1 MRLKTFSGKTMTD
14 VMAQL
19 RDSMGPDAIIISVEQ
34 GKSGSG
40 VRVTA
45 AVDRNQAPAAHM
57 TKAPAPSPALS
68 GGSGKAKDPQSGSAF
83 TTRAF
88 DMADMK
94 AAISHHGLP
103 YDLGERVIMAAN
115 AFHAA
120 SLADALAHAFDTLMD
135 FSPISLRCP
144 RPLMLAGPPG
154 AGKTVTAAKLAAEA
168 RINGYSVTLITTDL
182 VKSGGV
188 QQLDHYASL
197 MDMDI
202 HTAESAE
209 DLQRVLASANST
221 DLTIIDSCGVNPYS
235 MPELER
241 LVRHLK
247 IANAE
252 PILVLPAGLDPDE
265 SADTAGIFAQM
276 GTQRFIATRLD
287 GARRYAS
294 LVTTARGGRLALA
307 GISRSPYVAEP
318 LETPAPLLLARLFA
332 TLPASQTGTRT
343 KERIA

>member
-45 AVDRNQAPAAHM
+45 AVDRDQPSVRATNAP
-57 TKAPAPSPALS
+57 TPPPSPA
-68 GGSGKAKDPQSGSAF
+68 DEEERSGSAF

-94 AAISHHGLP
+94 AAVSHHSLP
-103 YDLGERVIMAAN
+103 YDLGERVIAAAN
-115 AFHAA
+115 AFNAA
-120 SLADALAHAFDTLMD
+120 SLAEALAHAFDTLMD
-135 FSPISLRCP
+135 FSPISLNSP
-144 RPLMLAGPPG
+144 RPILLAGPPG
-154 AGKTVTAAKLAAEA
+154 AGKTVSAAKLAAEA
-168 RINGYSVTLITTDL
+168 RINGNSVTLITTDL

-188 QQLDHYASL
+188 QQLDHYANL
-197 MDMDI
+197 MDTNV

-209 DLQRVLASANST
+209 DLQRVINSVKPS
-221 DLTIIDSCGVNPYS
+221 DLTIIDSCGINPYS
-235 MPELER
+235 MKELER
-241 LVRHLK
+241 LVRFIK

-252 PILVLPAGLDPDE
+252 PVLVLPAGLDPDE
-265 SADTAGIFAQM
+265 SADMAGIFAQM
-276 GTQRFIATRLD
+276 GARRFIATRLD

-307 GISRSPYVAEP
+307 GVSRSPYVAEP
-318 LETPAPLLLARLFA
+318 LETPAPMLLARLFA
-332 TLPASQTGTRT
+332 TLPDSNTATRE
-343 KERIA
+343 KERID

>member
-45 AVDRNQAPAAHM
+45 AVDRDQPPVRATNAP
-57 TKAPAPSPALS
+57 TPPPPPA
-68 GGSGKAKDPQSGSAF
+68 DEEERSGSAF

-94 AAISHHGLP
+94 AAVSHHSLP
-103 YDLGERVIMAAN
+103 YDLGERVIAAAN
-115 AFHAA
+115 AFNAA
-120 SLADALAHAFDTLMD
+120 SLAEALAHAFDTLMD
-135 FSPISLRCP
+135 FSPISLNSP
-144 RPLMLAGPPG
+144 RPILLAGPPG
-154 AGKTVTAAKLAAEA
+154 AGKTVSAAKLAAEA
-168 RINGYSVTLITTDL
+168 RINGNSVTLITTDL

-188 QQLDHYASL
+188 QQLDHYANL
-197 MDMDI
+197 MDTNV

-209 DLQRVLASANST
+209 DLQRVINSVKPS
-221 DLTIIDSCGVNPYS
+221 DLTIIDSCGINPYS
-235 MPELER
+235 MKELER
-241 LVRHLK
+241 LVRFIK

-252 PILVLPAGLDPDE
+252 PVLVLPAGLDPDE
-265 SADTAGIFAQM
+265 SADMAGIFAQM
-276 GTQRFIATRLD
+276 GARRFIATRLD

-307 GISRSPYVAEP
+307 GVSRSPYVAEP
-318 LETPAPLLLARLFA
+318 LETPAPMLLARLFA
-332 TLPASQTGTRT
+332 TLPDSNTATRE
-343 KERIA
+343 KERID